1 MAPEHDRGRRVRYR
15 FSPLERRGVIAGWRG
30 GQIASVTCGLL
41 ADVVVL
47 RARPSVGGVLF
58 ALVGLAAGL
67 AVAFWPIRGRTG
79 EQWLPLVVRWV
90 WSAWTGSR
98 RQLAPSPASG
108 HLATVDT
115 FRRGS
120 GSTEVRPVNAKIRTR
135 GRTVFDGLT
144 VVGTPFDPQSPMAEL
159 GMVLDS
165 RARTATAALV
175 VRGHSFAL
183 LSSSDQ
189 EGRIAAWAR
198 VLSSMARE
206 GSKIHRVQWIESCLP
221 DDGGAVRRHLADN
234 AVLGGDSPACCSYRA
249 LVDEAAPVTRRHQV
263 LVTLSIR
270 TGRSSRFGRSSGGG
284 RSSDGGR
291 SSGGGRSSDGG
302 RSSSDGRSSD
312 GGRSSSD
319 GRSSDGGRSSWAG
332 RSSQG
337 STTAIGNV
345 LAREVVSLHRALDG
359 ADVSVEGVLGPG
371 ALAWEIAAASA
382 ALNEIGEQ
390 AGPCGSTGHAGP
402 VGSGGHASLSGS
414 TGHAGPVGSAGHAG
428 PVGSGGHAGPSGSA
442 GHAGPVGSGG
452 HAGPSGSAGV
462 VPGRSVGRGGRTA
475 PREERTSHW
484 PWPMAVEPTWD
495 ALHTDATWHATYWIA
510 EWPRVDV
517 TPEFLGPLLF
527 SPLRRSISLIMEP
540 ISPSRA
546 ARQVAQ
552 ARTADLADGEL
563 RRRGGFLTT
572 ARHARQKESVEERD
586 VELADG
592 HAQYRF
598 SGYVTVTA
606 DSREELTTSR
616 AAAEQAAGQAG
627 VELRLLY
634 GAQDVAFTCSL
645 PLGRGLS

>member
-1 MAPEHDRGRRVRYR
+1 MASDHDRGQRVRYR

-41 ADVVVL
+41 VDVVVL
-47 RARPSVGGVLF
+47 RARPSAGGVLL

-79 EQWLPLVVRWV
+79 EQWLPLVVRWL
-90 WSAWTGSR
+90 WSAWTGSH
-98 RQLAPSPASG
+98 RQLAEGPARG
-108 HLATVDT
+108 HRATVDT
-115 FRRGS
+115 SRRGP
-120 GSTEVRPVNAKIRTR
+120 GSIEVRPVNAKFH
-135 GRTVFDGLT
+135 GGGGTVFDGLT
-144 VVGTPFDPQSPMAEL
+144 VVGTPFESQSPMAEL

-183 LSSSDQ
+183 LSSGDQ

-206 GSKIHRVQWIESCLP
+206 GSEIHRVQWIESCLP

-234 AVLGGDSPACCSYRA
+234 AVLGADSPAGCSYRA

-270 TGRSSRFGRSSGGG
+270 TGRSPRVGRSSRAGG
-284 RSSDGGR
+284 SSGASR
-291 SSGGGRSSDGG
+291 SSGASTSGIGG
-302 RSSSDGRSSD
+302 
-312 GGRSSSD
+312 
-319 GRSSDGGRSSWAG
+319 
-332 RSSQG
+332 
-337 STTAIGNV
+337 V
-345 LAREVVSLHRALDG
+345 LAREVLSLHRALDG

-371 ALAWEIAAASA
+371 ALAREIAGASA

-390 AGPCGSTGHAGP
+390 AGPA
-402 VGSGGHASLSGS
+402 GSGGR
-414 TGHAGPVGSAGHAG
+414 AGPSVSGGLAG
-428 PVGSGGHAGPSGSA
+428 PSASSGLACPCVSGSGGSVAG
-442 GHAGPVGSGG
+442 GHGGPV
-452 HAGPSGSAGV
+452 AGIYDGRAG
-462 VPGRSVGRGGRTA
+462 RAA

-572 ARHARQKESVEERD
+572 ARHAREKESVEERD

-598 SGYVTVTA
+598 SGYVTVTT
-606 DSREELTTSR
+606 DSREELTASC

-627 VELRLLY
+627 IDLRLLY
-634 GAQDVAFTCSL
+634 GAQDVAFACSL
-645 PLGRGLS
+645 PLGRGLT

>member
-1 MAPEHDRGRRVRYR
+1 VRYR

-41 ADVVVL
+41 IDVVVL
-47 RARPSVGGVLF
+47 RARPSAAGVLF

-79 EQWLPLVVRWV
+79 EQWLPLVVRWL
-90 WSAWTGSR
+90 WSAGTGSHR
-98 RQLAPSPASG
+98 HLAQGPACG
-108 HLATVDT
+108 QLATVDT
-115 FRRGS
+115 SRPGP
-120 GSTEVRPVNAKIRTR
+120 GSTDVRPVNPKFRT
-135 GRTVFDGLT
+135 GCRTVFDGLA
-144 VVGTPFDPQSPMAEL
+144 VVGTPFESQSSTAEL

-183 LSSSDQ
+183 LSSGDQ
-189 EGRIAAWAR
+189 DRRIAAWAR

-206 GSKIHRVQWIESCLP
+206 GSEVHRVQWIESCLP
-221 DDGGAVRRHLADN
+221 DDGGAVRRHLANN
-234 AVLGGDSPACCSYRA
+234 AALGADSPASCSYRA

-263 LVTLSIR
+263 LVTVSVR
-270 TGRSSRFGRSSGGG
+270 TGRSSRAGRSSGSGTIGIGG
-284 RSSDGGR
+284 
-291 SSGGGRSSDGG
+291 
-302 RSSSDGRSSD
+302 
-312 GGRSSSD
+312 
-319 GRSSDGGRSSWAG
+319 
-332 RSSQG
+332 
-337 STTAIGNV
+337 V
-345 LAREVVSLHRALDG
+345 LAREVVSLHRALD
-359 ADVSVEGVLGPG
+359 VLGPG
-371 ALAWEIAAASA
+371 ALAQEIAGASA
-382 ALNEIGEQ
+382 ALKEIGEL
-390 AGPCGSTGHAGP
+390 AGPAGL
-402 VGSGGHASLSGS
+402 G
-414 TGHAGPVGSAGHAG
+414 GSAG
-428 PVGSGGHAGPSGSA
+428 SGDLVA
-442 GHAGPVGSGG
+442 
-452 HAGPSGSAGV
+452 
-462 VPGRSVGRGGRTA
+462 GRSVGRDGRTA
-475 PREERTSHW
+475 PRERRASYW

-572 ARHARQKESVEERD
+572 ARHAREKESVEERD

-606 DSREELTTSR
+606 DSPEELTASR

-627 VELRLLY
+627 IELRLLY
-634 GAQDVAFTCSL
+634 GAQDVAFACSL
-645 PLGRGLS
+645 PLGRGLT